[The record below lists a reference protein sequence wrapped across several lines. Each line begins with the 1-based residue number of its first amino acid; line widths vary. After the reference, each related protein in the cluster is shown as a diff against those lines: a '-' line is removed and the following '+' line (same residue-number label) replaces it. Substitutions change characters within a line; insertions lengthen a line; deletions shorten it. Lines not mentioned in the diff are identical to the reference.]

1 MYYDYT
7 IFIIISY
14 CILCIKYLRKVKRVS
29 YGDLLFNVQLDF
41 TEARKFKRKPRVME
55 ESY

>member
-14 CILCIKYLRKVKRVS
+14 CILCIKYLRKIKRVS